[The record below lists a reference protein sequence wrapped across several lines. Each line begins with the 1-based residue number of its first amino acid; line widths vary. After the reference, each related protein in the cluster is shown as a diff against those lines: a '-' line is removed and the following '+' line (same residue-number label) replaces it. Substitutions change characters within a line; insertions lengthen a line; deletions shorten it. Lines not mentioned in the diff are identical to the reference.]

1 MKLTNPKERLNILY
15 KILWSSWIVEFKT
28 TRTQDYIF
36 EQFLEH
42 KRIIVLKGR
51 QIGASTLSAIICLD
65 MALFIKEKNIVIT
78 CHNQSLQVEIFK
90 KIKLAYDELVKST
103 NGTYKIIE
111 NWKTFELPKTVYNT
125 TTEISFT
132 NNSNVKVVLEG
143 SGYSM
148 SHWAISELSKNQRAE
163 YMFTNTLPAL
173 GKGTMII
180 ESTAYWTTGTWKFF
194 YDLVNDS
201 VNWKNDIKFV
211 FIPWFW
217 EDKYEED
224 YNWEPIPSH
233 VEQYRKF
240 LWEYSKETQDR
251 KLWWYTKMQRLQ
263 KNSMKQEMP
272 SYWEEA
278 FLSSGTSVFDFA
290 QINKLRKDPLYF
302 DWDTKYPKEAKDV
315 DEGLRIYN
323 PPAEYNVT
331 AIDPAGG
338 NENWDYTAI
347 EVRDYERRL
356 LAHYYGKAWP
366 EKTQNIIRRLDELG
380 YKGLIVP
387 EINAQNGGRVYEK
400 IMNDIEERVIDSEM
414 YRRKRS
420 PEDIK
425 NWIPTKYAWDTN
437 TRTRKDIIENYIDL
451 FDREVLDEIDDRVLN
466 EMTHFYE
473 NDNWKKIATEGE
485 HDDGILCSSICLW
498 VVEQEDKY
506 IVYATDR
513 DVWL

>member
-1 MKLTNPKERLNILY
+1 MKLANPKFRLNNLYSIVWHNGSVQIMRHNKAQQVIL
-15 KILWSSWIVEFKT
+15 
-28 TRTQDYIF
+28 DA
-36 EQFLEH
+36 FLEY
-42 KRIIVLKGR
+42 KRVIVLKGR
-51 QIGASTLSAIICLD
+51 QQGGSTLWAEIWYD
-65 MALFIKEKNIVIT
+65 MCQFIPNQNIVIT
-78 CHNQSLQVEIFK
+78 AHKADTQKEIFK
-90 KIKLAYDELVKST
+90 KCRFMHQDLFKRS
-103 NGTYKIIE
+103 GGKIIE
-111 NWKTFELPKTVYNT
+111 NGKEYNLSDSKYYT
-125 TTEISFT
+125 TTEMTLENWSSLKVSLDNTGQTVTFWEFSEASRNT
-132 NNSNVKVVLEG
+132 N
-143 SGYSM
+143 
-148 SHWAISELSKNQRAE
+148 AE
-163 YMFTNTLPAL
+163 EVFSTGIAAL
-173 GKGTMII
+173 NNWMCLI
-180 ESTAYWTTGTWKFF
+180 ESTAYGTTGTGKWFADF
-194 YDLVNDS
+194 WNDS
-201 VNWKNDIKFV
+201 VAGKTGFHPIFVAWLDEPRYEKEYYWEKFTQDIEA
-211 FIPWFW
+211 I
-217 EDKYEED
+217 
-224 YNWEPIPSH
+224 
-233 VEQYRKF
+233 RKF
-240 LWEYSKETQDR
+240 LWDYDTDTQNR
-251 KLWWYTKMQRLQ
+251 KLTWYRDMKAIQKGKMQ
-263 KNSMKQEMP
+263 QEYP
-272 SYWEEA
+272 CYPEEA
-278 FLSSGTSVFDFA
+278 FLSSWTSVFDFA

-323 PPAEYNVT
+323 PPTEYNVT

-338 NENWDYTAI
+338 NEKGDYTAI

-366 EKTQNIIRRLDELG
+366 EKTQHIIRRLDELG

-451 FDREVLDEIDDRVLN
+451 FDRQVLDEIDDRVLN

-506 IVYATDR
+506 IVYATDK